1 MRGLQA
7 VHIFKSEREC
17 RDLLEQKAP
26 GVGYLD
32 KKQFRDL
39 MMPMMIDEIMNQNEN
54 MMKLREIF
62 MDADVDGSGCLSIGE
77 LYGALKKMGAEL

>member
-1 MRGLQA
+1 
-7 VHIFKSEREC
+7 
-17 RDLLEQKAP
+17 
-26 GVGYLD
+26 
-32 KKQFRDL
+32 